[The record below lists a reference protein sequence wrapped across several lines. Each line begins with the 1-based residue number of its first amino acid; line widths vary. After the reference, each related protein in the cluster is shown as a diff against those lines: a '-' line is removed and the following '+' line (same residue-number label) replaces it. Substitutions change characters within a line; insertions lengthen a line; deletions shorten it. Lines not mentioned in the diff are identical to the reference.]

1 MAIRLYKPTTPG
13 RRGMT
18 TADKA
23 AITKKKPERSLIVAK
38 TAGSGR
44 NNQGKITVRHRG
56 GGVKRFYRLVDFNFI
71 GVTSAVVTAIEFD
84 PNRSANIALVEIKS
98 GGDVRKAYI
107 IAGSGMKVG
116 DQLAS
121 GPEAEIKVSN
131 RLPLKHIPAGTQI
144 YNIELVLG
152 KGGQLV
158 RSAGAK
164 AQLISKES
172 PKAGF
177 VQVKLPSGEVRLV
190 NENCQATIGTV
201 GNEQHQNIKYGSAG
215 RRRRLGWRPAVR
227 GKAMNPVDH
236 PHGGGEGATSTAIH
250 KYGQKTP
257 WGKPALGL
265 KTRRRKVTNAM
276 IVRGRG
282 EGRRR

>member
-1 MAIRLYKPTTPG
+1 MAIKLYKPTTPG

-18 TADKA
+18 TADRDGLS
-23 AITKKKPERSLIVAK
+23 KKRPEKSLLVAQK
-38 TAGSGR
+38 AGSGR

-56 GGVKRFYRLVDFNFI
+56 GGVKKFYRLVDFDFASVN
-71 GVTSAVVTAIEFD
+71 SALVVALEYD
-84 PNRSANIALVEIKS
+84 PNRSAHIALVQID
-98 GGDVRKAYI
+98 GGKKAYI

-121 GPEAEIKVSN
+121 GADAPIRVGN
-131 RLPLKHIPAGTQI
+131 RLPMKNIPTGTQI

-152 KGGQLV
+152 KGGQLA
-158 RSAGAK
+158 RSAGSK

-172 PKAGF
+172 DRAGF

-190 NENCQATIGTV
+190 NENCQASIGSV
-201 GNEQHQNIKYGSAG
+201 GNESHQNIKYGSAG

-265 KTRRRKVTNAM
+265 KTRRRKVTDDM
-276 IVRGRG
+276 IVRGRN

>member
-1 MAIRLYKPTTPG
+1 MAIKYYKPTTPA

-23 AITKKKPERSLIVAK
+23 GLTKTKPTKSLLVSK
-38 TAGSGR
+38 TVGSGR

-56 GGVKRFYRLVDFNFI
+56 GGVKRFYRLVDFDFKAI
-71 GVTSAVVTAIEFD
+71 DSAVIEAIEYD
-84 PNRSANIALVEIKS
+84 PNRTSHIALVKL
-98 GGDVRKAYI
+98 GTGKLAYI
-107 IAGSGMKVG
+107 LAGSGMKVG

-121 GPEAEIKVSN
+121 GAEAEIRKGN
-131 RLPLKHIPAGTQI
+131 RLPLVNIPAGTQI

-152 KGGQLV
+152 KGGQIA

-164 AQLISKES
+164 ASLVSKES
-172 PKAGF
+172 NKEGF
-177 VQVKLPSGEVRLV
+177 VQVRLPSGEVRLI

-215 RRRRLGWRPAVR
+215 RRRHMGWRPAVR

-236 PHGGGEGATSTAIH
+236 PHGGGEGAQPTAIY

-265 KTRRRKVTNAM
+265 KTRRRKSTDAM
-276 IVRGRG
+276 IIRGRG
-282 EGRRR
+282 KGRRNSR

>member
-18 TADKA
+18 TADRDGL
-23 AITKKKPERSLIVAK
+23 TKKKPEKSLLVAK
-38 TAGSGR
+38 KAGSGR

-56 GGVKRFYRLVDFNFI
+56 GGVKRHYRLVDFDFKS
-71 GVTSAVVTAIEFD
+71 VASAIVTALEYD
-84 PNRSANIALVEIKS
+84 PNRSAHIALVQID
-98 GGDVRKAYI
+98 GGKKAYI

-116 DQLAS
+116 DELAS
-121 GPEAEIKVSN
+121 GHEAAIRVGN
-131 RLPLKHIPAGTQI
+131 RLPLKNIPGGTQI

-164 AQLISKES
+164 AQLVSKES
-172 PKAGF
+172 DRAGF
-177 VQVKLPSGEVRLV
+177 VQVRLPSGEVRLV
-190 NENCQATIGTV
+190 HEECQATIGMV
-201 GNEQHQNIKYGSAG
+201 GNEAHQNIKYGSAG
-215 RRRRLGWRPAVR
+215 RRRRLGWRPSVR
-227 GKAMNPVDH
+227 GSAMNPVDH
-236 PHGGGEGATSTAIH
+236 PHGGGEGAQATSIY

-265 KTRRRKVTNAM
+265 KTRRRKLTDDM
-276 IVRGRG
+276 IVRGRNK
-282 EGRRR
+282 GRRR

>member
-1 MAIRLYKPTTPG
+1 MAIKLYKPTTPA

-18 TADKA
+18 TADRDGL
-23 AITKKKPERSLIVAK
+23 TKKKPEKSLLVAQK
-38 TAGSGR
+38 TGSGR

-56 GGVKRFYRLVDFNFI
+56 GGVKRFYRLIDFDFKS
-71 GVTSAVVTAIEFD
+71 VASAVVVALEYD
-84 PNRSANIALVEIKS
+84 PNRSAHIALVQFDDGK
-98 GGDVRKAYI
+98 KAYI

-121 GPEAEIKVSN
+121 GDAAAIRVGN
-131 RLPLKHIPAGTQI
+131 RMAMKNIPGGTQI

-164 AQLISKES
+164 AQLVSKES
-172 PKAGF
+172 DREGF
-177 VQVKLPSGEVRLV
+177 VQVRLPSGEVRLV
-190 NENCQATIGTV
+190 HEDCQATIGMV
-201 GNEQHQNIKYGSAG
+201 GNEAHQNIKYGSAG
-215 RRRRLGWRPAVR
+215 RRRRLGWRPSVR
-227 GKAMNPVDH
+227 GSAMNPVDH
-236 PHGGGEGATSTAIH
+236 PHGGGEGAQATSIY

-265 KTRRRKVTNAM
+265 KTRRRKLTDDM
-276 IVRGRG
+276 IVRGRNK
-282 EGRRR
+282 GRRR

>member
-1 MAIRLYKPTTPG
+1 MAIKLYKPTTPG

-18 TADKA
+18 TADTEGLSRKR
-23 AITKKKPERSLIVAK
+23 PEKSLIVAK
-38 TAGSGR
+38 KTGSGR

-56 GGVKRFYRLVDFNFI
+56 GGMKRFYRLVDFNFKS
-71 GVTSAVVTAIEFD
+71 VASAKVEALEYD
-84 PNRSANIALVEIKS
+84 PNRSAHIALVRIE
-98 GGDVRKAYI
+98 GGKLAYVL
-107 IAGSGMKVG
+107 AGAGMKVG

-121 GPEAEIKVSN
+121 GEEAAIRAGN
-131 RLPLKHIPAGTQI
+131 RLALKSIPAGTQI

-152 KGGQLV
+152 KGGQIA
-158 RSAGAK
+158 RSAGTK
-164 AQLISKES
+164 ASLVSKES
-172 PKAGF
+172 TKAGF

-236 PHGGGEGATSTAIH
+236 PHGGGEGAQPTAIY

-265 KTRRRKVTNAM
+265 KTRRRKSTDAM
-276 IVRGRG
+276 IIRGRG
-282 EGRRR
+282 KGRRR